1 MKYTYLSL
9 ALGSLLALAAC
20 SEKPEAT
27 PAATPDTMA
36 PAAPATSAAPAT
48 GEAPA
53 AAEAAADVGKLKYG
67 SVCAGCH
74 GQQGQGM
81 AAFPKL
87 SGQTADVLAAKL
99 HDYKAGKKR
108 GEQTAIM
115 APTAQG
121 LSDSDID
128 ALSSYIASLPK

>member
-1 MKYTYLSL
+1 MKLTSLGLALGALLSL
-9 ALGSLLALAAC
+9 AAC
-20 SEKPEAT
+20 GEKPAAT

-36 PAAPATSAAPAT
+36 PAAPAPGAAPAV
-48 GEAPA
+48 
-53 AAEAAADVGKLKYG
+53 AEAAPDIGKLKYG

-87 SGQTADVLAAKL
+87 AGQTADVLAAKL
-99 HDYKAGKKR
+99 HDYKAGKKL

-128 ALSSYIASLPK
+128 ALANYIASLPQ